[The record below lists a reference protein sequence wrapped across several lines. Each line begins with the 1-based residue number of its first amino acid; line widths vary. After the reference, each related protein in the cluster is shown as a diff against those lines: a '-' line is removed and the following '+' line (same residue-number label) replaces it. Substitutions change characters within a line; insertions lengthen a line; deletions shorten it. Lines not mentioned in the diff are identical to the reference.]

1 MLLAVMGLALTLLTL
16 GLLAVGGYLLALRL
30 LGAEARRDPLA
41 LAIAALLAATAEA
54 LAIGLAL
61 GICGALRIEAALAA
75 QTLLVAVL
83 GRRRR
88 GAADPWEPARH
99 LGRRAWERLRSHP
112 ALSLLTVHAVGSEAL
127 RGLLRPPLSW
137 DSLMY
142 HLLLSASWL
151 QRHDL
156 APVFGAYPVNDYGY
170 VPANGSIWFWWWM
183 APSHSEL
190 YVNLASLAHW
200 ALLGLAVG
208 GIARQLGARR
218 HWPLASFLVLLT
230 PVVVRFA
237 ATQYVDIFVAAT
249 LLAGAF
255 FAMRWMERP
264 RLGEA
269 ALAGAGCGL
278 ACGAKLLGVP
288 YAAALA
294 AAAVLLTRGDGPV
307 ELPGSLLDGAPPASV
322 PKPGGGAGT
331 AGRWLRQRLPQLAAA
346 LLIAAALGSF
356 FYLRNIALGAG
367 PLALACEGREGTAPA
382 PAPPPTAGL
391 ATGSAATA
399 GNAGGAGSAGGAG
412 GAGGAAEPARPTAAP
427 PQVRVQ
433 ARAAPARPPLLPALP
448 RRDSVADQWSTIGRH
463 QLLDAFLGITRP
475 QSVELGAG
483 PQALVLLLAF
493 LALPFGVAAD
503 RRRAALVAASQ
514 IAFELLF
521 WLAVPYAANLHLFA
535 NIRYLIPAIGLAA
548 AGGVAVAEQ
557 RGMSDPWL
565 RGIALALACQGL
577 LQLHAEMPHGVRV
590 AIAAADLAA
599 VVLGISPGCRGAVRR
614 HARAAAAAALA
625 LALLGA
631 PLLARFRARDRPR
644 ALAFEWT
651 AHATSAHLFA
661 GAWGWLDE
669 HGDDGTVDVVGSPG
683 TYFVYPAM
691 GPFLE
696 RRAIYVN
703 VNRANLDVA
712 ARYPA
717 CNPRVDPSE
726 QAWLDNLAAAQVR
739 WLLLCRYPEFDF
751 PMEGRWAEA
760 HPDRFA
766 PRYADAACVIFE
778 VLPAR
783 ASRSPNG
790 R

>member
-1 MLLAVMGLALTLLTL
+1 
-16 GLLAVGGYLLALRL
+16 
-30 LGAEARRDPLA
+30 EARRDPLA

-88 GAADPWEPARH
+88 AAAAADLWEPARH
-99 LGRRAWERLRSHP
+99 LGRRAWERLRAHP

-142 HLLLSASWL
+142 HLLLSATWL

-237 ATQYVDIFVAAT
+237 ATQYVDIFVAST

-255 FAMRWMERP
+255 FALRWMERP
-264 RLGEA
+264 RLADA

-294 AAAVLLTRGDGPV
+294 AAAVLLAREHPPA
-307 ELPGSLLDGAPPASV
+307 ELPGSPPDGAPPGSGPKSV
-322 PKPGGGAGT
+322 AGAA

-346 LLIAAALGSF
+346 SLIAAALGSF

-367 PLALACEGREGTAPA
+367 PLALACEGREGAAPA

-391 ATGSAATA
+391 ATGTA
-399 GNAGGAGSAGGAG
+399 GVAGAAAGVAGGAGAAGAAAGA
-412 GAGGAAEPARPTAAP
+412 AAEPARPAAAAL
-427 PQVRVQ
+427 PQPGAQ
-433 ARAAPARPPLLPALP
+433 ARPAAARPPLLPALP

-463 QLLDAFLGITRP
+463 QVLDAFLGITRP

-493 LALPFGVAAD
+493 LALPFGVASD
-503 RRRAALVAASQ
+503 RRRAALVAATQ

-521 WLAVPYAANLHLFA
+521 WLVVPFAANLHLFA

-614 HARAAAAAALA
+614 HAGAAAAAALA

-644 ALAFEWT
+644 ALAVEWT

-661 GAWGWLDE
+661 GAWGWLDA
-669 HGDDGTVDVVGSPG
+669 HGEDGTVDVVGSPG

-696 RRAIYVN
+696 RQAIYVN
-703 VNRANLDVA
+703 VNRANLSVA

-751 PMEGRWAEA
+751 PLEGRWAVA
-760 HPDRFA
+760 RPGRFA
-766 PRYADAACVIFE
+766 LRYADPACVIFE
-778 VLPAR
+778 VLPAKGNP
-783 ASRSPNG
+783 AN
-790 R
+790 

>member
-16 GLLAVGGYLLALRL
+16 ALLAVGGYLLALRL
-30 LGAEARRDPLA
+30 VGEEEARRDPLA

-75 QTLLVAVL
+75 QTLLIAVL

-88 GAADPWEPARH
+88 RSAADSDAATADVWEPARH
-99 LGRRAWERLRSHP
+99 LGRRAWERLRTHP
-112 ALSLLTVHAVGSEAL
+112 ALSLLTLHAVGSEAL

-142 HLLLSASWL
+142 HLLLSATWL

-208 GIARQLGARR
+208 GVARQLGARR

-237 ATQYVDIFVAAT
+237 ATQYVDVFVAAT

-255 FAMRWMERP
+255 FALRWMERP
-264 RLGEA
+264 RLADA

-294 AAAVLLTRGDGPV
+294 AAAVLLTRN
-307 ELPGSLLDGAPPASV
+307 ER
-322 PKPGGGAGT
+322 T
-331 AGRWLRQRLPQLAAA
+331 GRWLRRRLPQLAAA
-346 LLIAAALGSF
+346 LLVAAALGSF
-356 FYLRNIALGAG
+356 FYLRNVALGAG
-367 PLALACEGREGTAPA
+367 PLALACEGREGAATAV
-382 PAPPPTAGL
+382 PAPPPTAGQTVP
-391 ATGSAATA
+391 APASPA
-399 GNAGGAGSAGGAG
+399 
-412 GAGGAAEPARPTAAP
+412 GAAAAPARPATPAAAP
-427 PQVRVQ
+427 
-433 ARAAPARPPLLPALP
+433 RPPLLPALP
-448 RRDSVADQWSTIGRH
+448 RRDSVADKWSTIGRH

-521 WLAVPYAANLHLFA
+521 WLAVPFAANLHLFA

-557 RGMSDPWL
+557 RGMSDLWL

-577 LQLHAEMPHGVRV
+577 LQLHAEMPHGVRL

-599 VVLGISPGCRGAVRR
+599 VALGISPGLRGAARR
-614 HARAAAAAALA
+614 HAGALAATALA

-631 PLLARFRARDRPR
+631 PLLARFRARDRAR
-644 ALAFEWT
+644 ALAGEWT

-661 GAWGWLDE
+661 GAWAWLDA
-669 HGDDGTVDVVGSPG
+669 HGGDGTVDVVGSPG

-696 RRAIYVN
+696 RQAIYVN

-726 QAWLDNLAAAQVR
+726 QAWLDNLAAAHVR
-739 WLLLCRYPEFDF
+739 WLLLYRYPEFDF
-751 PMEGRWAEA
+751 PLEGRWAEA

-766 PRYADAACVIFE
+766 PRYADPNCIIFK
-778 VLPAR
+778 VLPPR
-783 ASRSPNG
+783 ASQPPRAP
-790 R
+790 

>member
-83 GRRRR
+83 GRGRRAA
-88 GAADPWEPARH
+88 AADLWEPARQ
-99 LGRRAWERLRSHP
+99 LGRRAWERLRAHP

-237 ATQYVDIFVAAT
+237 ATQYVDVFVAAT
-249 LLAGAF
+249 LLGGAF
-255 FAMRWMERP
+255 FALRWMARP
-264 RLGEA
+264 RLADA

-294 AAAVLLTRGDGPV
+294 AAAVLLTRDGGPA
-307 ELPGSLLDGAPPASV
+307 ELPSSPPDGAPPGSS
-322 PKPGGGAGT
+322 PKPPAGAGS
-331 AGRWLRQRLPQLAAA
+331 GHWLRQRLPQLAAA
-346 LLIAAALGSF
+346 LLVAAALGSF

-367 PLALACEGREGTAPA
+367 PLALACEGRESAAPA
-382 PAPPPTAGL
+382 PAPPPTAGQTAPAPGGL
-391 ATGSAATA
+391 AAGGTA
-399 GNAGGAGSAGGAG
+399 GAAGDA
-412 GAGGAAEPARPTAAP
+412 ARPSPAP
-427 PQVRVQ
+427 PR

-521 WLAVPYAANLHLFA
+521 WLVVPFAANLHLFA

-599 VVLGISPGCRGAVRR
+599 VVLGISPACRGAVRR
-614 HARAAAAAALA
+614 HAGAVATAALA

-644 ALAFEWT
+644 ALAGEWT

-661 GAWGWLDE
+661 GAWGWLDT
-669 HGDDGTVDVVGSPG
+669 HGGDGTVDVVGSPG

-696 RRAIYVN
+696 RQAIYVN
-703 VNRANLDVA
+703 VNRANLSVA
-712 ARYPA
+712 AHYPA

-726 QAWLDNLAAAQVR
+726 QAWLDNLATAHVR

-751 PMEGRWAEA
+751 PLEGRWAAA

-766 PRYADAACVIFE
+766 LRYADPTCVIFE
-778 VLPAR
+778 ILPAG
-783 ASRSPNG
+783 ASRSPSG

>member
-16 GLLAVGGYLLALRL
+16 ALLAVGGYLLALRL

-54 LAIGLAL
+54 VAIGLAL
-61 GICGALRIEAALAA
+61 GICGALRLEAALAV

-83 GRRRR
+83 GRRRAAA
-88 GAADPWEPARH
+88 AADLWEPARH
-99 LGRRAWERLRSHP
+99 LGRRAWERLRAHP
-112 ALSLLTVHAVGSEAL
+112 ALSLLTLHAVGSEAL

-142 HLLLSASWL
+142 HLLLSATWL

-190 YVNLASLAHW
+190 YVNLASLPQW
-200 ALLGLAVG
+200 GLLGLAVG
-208 GIARQLGARR
+208 GIARRLGARR

-249 LLAGAF
+249 LLGGTF
-255 FAMRWMERP
+255 FALRWMERP
-264 RLGEA
+264 RLADA

-294 AAAVLLTRGDGPV
+294 AAAVLLSRDDGPG
-307 ELPGSLLDGAPPASV
+307 ELPSSPPDGAPPGSLPRPRA
-322 PKPGGGAGT
+322 GAG

-346 LLIAAALGSF
+346 LLVAAALGSF

-367 PLALACEGREGTAPA
+367 PLALACEGREGAAPA
-382 PAPPPTAGL
+382 PAPPPTAGQT
-391 ATGSAATA
+391 AGAASTAGTVGTAGTAGAAGAAGAAASAAGEA
-399 GNAGGAGSAGGAG
+399 
-412 GAGGAAEPARPTAAP
+412 ARPAQAP
-427 PQVRVQ
+427 PRAQ
-433 ARAAPARPPLLPALP
+433 AAPARPPLLPALP

-483 PQALVLLLAF
+483 PQALALLLAF

-521 WLAVPYAANLHLFA
+521 WLVVPFAANLHLFA

-557 RGMSDPWL
+557 RGMSDRWL
-565 RGIALALACQGL
+565 HGIALALACQGL

-614 HARAAAAAALA
+614 HAGVVAAAALA

-644 ALAFEWT
+644 ALAGEWT

-661 GAWGWLDE
+661 GAWGWLDA
-669 HGDDGTVDVVGSPG
+669 HGGDGTVDVVGSPG

-696 RRAIYVN
+696 RQAIYVN
-703 VNRANLDVA
+703 VNRANLSVA

-717 CNPRVDPSE
+717 CNPRVDPSAE
-726 QAWLDNLAAAQVR
+726 AWLDNLAAAHVR

-751 PMEGRWAEA
+751 PLEGRWAAA

-766 PRYADAACVIFE
+766 LRYADPTCIIFE

-783 ASRSPNG
+783 ALGPPHG
-790 R
+790 

>member
-75 QTLLVAVL
+75 QTLLVALL

-88 GAADPWEPARH
+88 AAAAVDLWEPARH
-99 LGRRAWERLRSHP
+99 LGRRAWERLRAHL
-112 ALSLLTVHAVGSEAL
+112 ALGLLTVHAVGSEAL

-142 HLLLSASWL
+142 HLLLSATWL

-249 LLAGAF
+249 LLAGVF
-255 FAMRWMERP
+255 FALRWMERP
-264 RLGEA
+264 RLAEA
-269 ALAGAGCGL
+269 ALAGAGCGM

-294 AAAVLLTRGDGPV
+294 AAVVLLARGDGAA
-307 ELPGSLLDGAPPASV
+307 ELPGSPPDGAPPGSV
-322 PKPGGGAGT
+322 RQPRSGAA
-331 AGRWLRQRLPQLAAA
+331 AGRWPRQRLPQLGAA
-346 LLIAAALGSF
+346 LLIAAAFGSF

-367 PLALACEGREGTAPA
+367 PLALACEGREGAAPA

-391 ATGSAATA
+391 AASA
-399 GNAGGAGSAGGAG
+399 AGGAG
-412 GAGGAAEPARPTAAP
+412 GAGAVGAAAGAAGVPAPPAPAP
-427 PQVRVQ
+427 PQARAQ
-433 ARAAPARPPLLPALP
+433 ARAAPAPPPLLPALP
-448 RRDSVADQWSTIGRH
+448 RRDSVADQWSTTGRH

-514 IAFELLF
+514 IAFELVF
-521 WLAVPYAANLHLFA
+521 WLMVPFAANLHLFA

-557 RGMSDPWL
+557 RGMSDRWL

-599 VVLGISPGCRGAVRR
+599 VVLWISPGCRGALRR
-614 HARAAAAAALA
+614 HAGAAAAAALA

-631 PLLARFRARDRPR
+631 PLLASFRARDRPR

-651 AHATSAHLFA
+651 AHATSARLFA
-661 GAWGWLDE
+661 GAWGWLDT

-696 RRAIYVN
+696 RQAIYVN
-703 VNRANLDVA
+703 VNRANLRVA

-726 QAWLDNLAAAQVR
+726 QAWLDNLAAAHVR
-739 WLLLCRYPEFDF
+739 WLLLCRYPEFPF
-751 PMEGRWAEA
+751 PVEGRWAVT

-766 PRYADAACVIFE
+766 LRYADAASIVFE

-783 ASRSPNG
+783 ASRPPN
-790 R
+790 RR

>member
-75 QTLLVAVL
+75 QTLLVAAL
-83 GRRRR
+83 GRSRR
-88 GAADPWEPARH
+88 AAAATDLWEPARH
-99 LGRRAWERLRSHP
+99 LGRRAWERLRAHP
-112 ALSLLTVHAVGSEAL
+112 ALSLLTLHAVGSEAL

-142 HLLLSASWL
+142 HLLLSATWL

-255 FAMRWMERP
+255 FALRWMELP
-264 RLGEA
+264 RLADA

-294 AAAVLLTRGDGPV
+294 VAAVLLTRDGGPR
-307 ELPGSLLDGAPPASV
+307 ERPSSPPDGAPPGSL
-322 PKPGGGAGT
+322 PKPRAGA
-331 AGRWLRQRLPQLAAA
+331 AAARWLRLRLPQLAAA
-346 LLIAAALGSF
+346 LVVAAALGSF

-367 PLALACEGREGTAPA
+367 PLALACEGREGAAPV
-382 PAPPPTAGL
+382 PAPPPTAGP
-391 ATGSAATA
+391 TA
-399 GNAGGAGSAGGAG
+399 SVA
-412 GAGGAAEPARPTAAP
+412 GAAGAAAGEPARPAAAEL
-427 PQVRVQ
+427 PQARAQ

-448 RRDSVADQWSTIGRH
+448 RRDSVADQWSSIGRH

-475 QSVELGAG
+475 QSAELGAG

-521 WLAVPYAANLHLFA
+521 WLVAPFAANLHVFA

-614 HARAAAAAALA
+614 HAGAVAAAALA

-631 PLLARFRARDRPR
+631 PSLARFRARDRPR
-644 ALAFEWT
+644 ALAGEWT

-661 GAWGWLDE
+661 GAWGWLDA
-669 HGDDGTVDVVGSPG
+669 HGGEGTVDVVSSPG

-696 RRAIYVN
+696 RQAIYVN
-703 VNRANLDVA
+703 VNRANLSVA

-726 QAWLDNLAAAQVR
+726 EAWLDNLAAAHVR
-739 WLLLCRYPEFDF
+739 WLLLCRYPDFDF
-751 PMEGRWAEA
+751 PLEGRWAAA

-766 PRYADAACVIFE
+766 LPYADPTCVIFK

-783 ASRSPNG
+783 ASRPP

>member
-16 GLLAVGGYLLALRL
+16 ALLAVGGYLLALRL
-30 LGAEARRDPLA
+30 LGEEEARRDPLA

-75 QTLLVAVL
+75 QTLLIAVL

-88 GAADPWEPARH
+88 SAAGSDAAAADPWEPARH
-99 LGRRAWERLRSHP
+99 LGRRAWERLRAHP
-112 ALSLLTVHAVGSEAL
+112 ALSLLTLHAVGSEAL

-142 HLLLSASWL
+142 HLLLSATWL

-183 APSHSEL
+183 APSHGEL
-190 YVNLASLAHW
+190 YVNLASLPHW

-208 GIARQLGARR
+208 GVARQLGARR

-237 ATQYVDIFVAAT
+237 ATQYVDVFVAAT

-255 FAMRWMERP
+255 FALRWMERP
-264 RLGEA
+264 RLADA

-294 AAAVLLTRGDGPV
+294 AAAVLLTRNERP
-307 ELPGSLLDGAPPASV
+307 
-322 PKPGGGAGT
+322 
-331 AGRWLRQRLPQLAAA
+331 GRWLRRRLPQLAAA
-346 LLIAAALGSF
+346 LLVAAALGSF
-356 FYLRNIALGAG
+356 FYLRNVALGAG
-367 PLALACEGREGTAPA
+367 PLALACEGREGAATAV
-382 PAPPPTAGL
+382 PAPPPTAGQ
-391 ATGSAATA
+391 TA
-399 GNAGGAGSAGGAG
+399 PAPASPA
-412 GAGGAAEPARPTAAP
+412 GAAAPTATTARPATPAAAP
-427 PQVRVQ
+427 
-433 ARAAPARPPLLPALP
+433 RPPLLPALP
-448 RRDSVADQWSTIGRH
+448 RRDSVADQWSTIGRR

-521 WLAVPYAANLHLFA
+521 WLAVPFAANLHLFA
-535 NIRYLIPAIGLAA
+535 NVRYLIPAIGLAM

-557 RGMSDPWL
+557 RGMSDLWL

-577 LQLHAEMPHGVRV
+577 LQLHAEMPHGVRL

-599 VVLGISPGCRGAVRR
+599 VALGISPGLRGAARR
-614 HARAAAAAALA
+614 HARALAAAALA

-631 PLLARFRARDRPR
+631 PLLARFRARDRAR
-644 ALAFEWT
+644 ALAGEWT

-661 GAWGWLDE
+661 GGWAWLDA
-669 HGDDGTVDVVGSPG
+669 HGGDGTVDVVGSPG

-696 RRAIYVN
+696 RQAIYVN

-726 QAWLDNLAAAQVR
+726 QAWLDNLAAAHVR
-739 WLLLCRYPEFDF
+739 WLLLYRYPEFDF
-751 PMEGRWAEA
+751 PLEGRWAEA

-766 PRYADAACVIFE
+766 PRYADPNCIIFKL
-778 VLPAR
+778 LPPR
-783 ASRSPNG
+783 AP
-790 R
+790 